1 VSVEKAKSLVHI
13 TRRGVVVWILLIVFI
28 AGWMFVLGIMVG
40 RGSAPIQID
49 ADRLQQELAELKAA
63 LTKKEQA
70 EMEAQASGQ
79 EDQKTQLGFY
89 EVLKESKRPPSAIP
103 RTRPEAVVKQAPGT
117 AARLPLEGERKPA
130 PSIAPAEQPPV
141 TAKPVGTPASVKPPV
156 AEKTAVAPPAAQ
168 EGAFTIQV
176 GAFKD
181 ADSAEQVVARLRG
194 QGYPAYQIRSES
206 ADKEVWFRVRVGA
219 FKNRAAA
226 QDMLKKLG
234 AAQIKGIIVG
244 TPRP

>member
-1 VSVEKAKSLVHI
+1 VSVEKAKSLVQI

-79 EDQKTQLGFY
+79 EDGKTQLGFY
-89 EVLKESKRPPSAIP
+89 EVLKESKRQPSAMP
-103 RTRPEAVVKQAPGT
+103 RTKPEAVVKQAPGT
-117 AARLPLEGERKPA
+117 AARLPLEGERKPV
-130 PSIAPAEQPPV
+130 PSIAPAEKPPV
-141 TAKPVGTPASVKPPV
+141 TEKPVGTPAIVKPQV
-156 AEKTAVAPPAAQ
+156 AEKTVVEPPAAQ

-206 ADKEVWFRVRVGA
+206 AEKEVWYRVRVGA

-234 AAQIKGIIVG
+234 AAQINGIIVG
-244 TPRP
+244 TPRS